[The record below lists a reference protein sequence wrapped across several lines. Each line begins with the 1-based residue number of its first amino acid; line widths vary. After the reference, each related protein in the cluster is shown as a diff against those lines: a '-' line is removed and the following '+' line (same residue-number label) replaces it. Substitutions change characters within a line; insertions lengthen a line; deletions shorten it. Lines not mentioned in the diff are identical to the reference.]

1 MGKMIVLI
9 SSKGGSGKSTVA
21 IGLASAF
28 SSEGKK
34 VLLIDADEGAR
45 CLDSM
50 LKADT
55 DTLFDLRDVLS
66 GTCELQ
72 DAVLRVAGLDGVS
85 VIPSPLSPEPIN
97 MAALG
102 ELAELQKN
110 NYDYVIID
118 LKGQLPAERLV
129 LLPKTAQF
137 ISVVTTDKI
146 ALRNTGLLNTKLI
159 ENGIVPRL
167 ILNRF
172 KEKNTDKTINNI
184 DDMIDTCAA
193 QLLGVIPED
202 HNINSLMGRIVV
214 GKAALSIFKIA
225 SRLEGQNT
233 PLTEIKDLIK

>member
-72 DAVLRVAGLDGVS
+72 DAVLWVAGLDGVS

-172 KEKNTDKTINNI
+172 KEKNHYPLKNYGKTVFGFSGISGSSVPKKYWSN
-184 DDMIDTCAA
+184 T
-193 QLLGVIPED
+193 
-202 HNINSLMGRIVV
+202 
-214 GKAALSIFKIA
+214 ALATGPVEMFFSPCSTTIEIA
-225 SRLEGQNT
+225 ISGSS
-233 PLTEIKDLIK
+233 